1 MIFFDDLKYQKENNH
16 RKISLFINDFA
27 LLLILSFVYLNWN
40 YVPTFYNT
48 IHPTIPVGS
57 EAVNFFNYPYLA
69 ASIEYYQRESYLK
82 KRKET

>member
-1 MIFFDDLKYQKENNH
+1 M
-16 RKISLFINDFA
+16 ISLYYWFYHSFI
-27 LLLILSFVYLNWN
+27 LIEITF
-40 YVPTFYNT
+40 PFYNT
-48 IHPTIPVGS
+48 IHPTIPIGS